1 MSNHT
6 GTTAKLVCSP
16 SCQFVVGR
24 LGGEALYSAS
34 TYYLYKIFK
43 MKILSNL
50 ITVTSV
56 TKTKEHLLSVNYN
69 ILICVD

>member
-24 LGGEALYSAS
+24 LGGEALYSAL
-34 TYYLYKIFK
+34 TYRVFHKKLTRSKP
-43 MKILSNL
+43 
-50 ITVTSV
+50 
-56 TKTKEHLLSVNYN
+56 
-69 ILICVD
+69 